1 LWKLPCDCEA
11 RGHCVCK
18 EMPVI
23 PVNTVVDKKIIIGST
38 RRKWRHKG
46 SLTPLPPK
54 KRRVWTKYPLT

>member
-1 LWKLPCDCEA
+1 
-11 RGHCVCK
+11 
-18 EMPVI
+18 MPVI